1 MVKEKINKKKPIISK
16 QRITKYKKENTKIC
30 KICYIEKN
38 NKFVNCTECE
48 NNYCQKCWIKNYKL
62 CSRINGDCLNYD
74 CNFLLDRRFIF
85 NNFNKSFYNYWKK
98 NEINKIISFEKIL
111 VEQERRRRDNNSEKN
126 KLLQFKCPDESCNGL
141 FYKDN
146 YNCTICKKLICHK
159 CHKFNDDN
167 HTCESNDI
175 KNINEVLKNIT
186 QCPSCKEII
195 HKIEGCNDMFCTIC
209 NTYFNFKTRKE
220 TGYRHNP
227 HIGNID
233 SINNQNEIDF
243 LENHINQ
250 NINNELKKK
259 LNNFDFVNNQLIT
272 NYKGQNIINSS
283 NDQNIITSSN
293 DQNITSSS
301 SNYQNVIHPIDLS
314 GLRNQQQTLLNHS
327 TNGSNQNTTSSNSIN
342 QNTTSSNNSNNQNTT
357 SSGISINRNIIYQN
371 LLNLLNSNLNTTS
384 SSSINQNRTSSN
396 NPNNQNRTSS
406 NNPNNQNAMSLIN
419 NPISSSSINQNTTSS
434 NRQVRHRQVARR
446 PQVRQVL
453 LSRMSLINNQN
464 TTSSTSSINQNTT
477 SSNNLNLNNQN
488 AMSLINN
495 QNTTSTSSIN
505 QNTTSSNNLNNQ
517 NAMSL
522 INNQQIN
529 RHNNTSLI
537 NTIFLDGMNLFNN
550 QQNNGG
556 NNILLTHLDNVLRL
570 NDENRNDL
578 NEFNNNQDIYIF
590 EKRYIYYKS
599 NNKIL
604 VIDLE
609 LNIFKKVYELKDLES
624 FSLLYVNNDK
634 IILKNKDNL
643 YFINNNNEDKLIV
656 KSNSFLLK
664 EDNLSPICIK
674 LLIDLNKETGKIIY
688 LSIENSIVEYNLNES
703 KIYNKWDLPT
713 EYLDNCE
720 DIIFIENRE
729 LFIFNMKNN
738 LQIFKIQPDSKL
750 VFKTV
755 IISNNDK
762 IIKSNFVNTKYIIGV
777 NKNIGY
783 YFKTEHNI
791 IDLDKLE
798 VVKKIEY
805 RDTFDS
811 SNLNDIYFENEN
823 IYYFYSKNFLKK
835 IKFYKVDIK
844 KEIESINNCTESI
857 DILES
862 SGINRI
868 NFRNVYRFIPELK
881 ILMTIPFPKKNFFAL
896 PYICKFNKISES
908 IKNIQILE
916 KNLKKILRIM
926 NIYGLNT
933 NDIHVFTSNIRTKY
947 LNNSIDEKRFEK
959 NIKRKINEFQKKK
972 DINNIFNS
980 MKGEFKSILEK
991 YKNRYLEN
999 NEDFKKEFQNL
1010 QKIVNKDF
1018 ETNSKIFSCT
1028 KFVLNLFSENLDNV
1042 LRNN

>member
-1 MVKEKINKKKPIISK
+1 MVKEKIIKKKSTIGK
-16 QRITKYKKENTKIC
+16 KKITKCKKEENTKIC
-30 KICYIEKN
+30 NICYIEKN
-38 NKFVNCTECE
+38 NKFVNCIDCE
-48 NNYCQKCWIKNYKL
+48 NNYCQKCWINNYKL
-62 CSRINGDCLNYD
+62 CSRINGDCLNKD
-74 CNFLLDRRFIF
+74 CNFILDRRFIF
-85 NNFNKSFYNYWKK
+85 NNFNKSFYNYWKN

-126 KLLQFKCPDESCNGL
+126 KLLQFKCPDERCNGL

-186 QCPSCKEII
+186 QCPCCYEII
-195 HKIEGCNDMFCTIC
+195 HKIEGCNDMFCTQC

-227 HIGNID
+227 HIGNVD
-233 SINNQNEIDF
+233 SINNENEIDF
-243 LENHINQ
+243 LENHINE

-283 NDQNIITSSN
+283 NY
-293 DQNITSSS
+293 QNITSSS

-314 GLRNQQQTLLNHS
+314 GF
-327 TNGSNQNTTSSNSIN
+327 SNQNTTSSSSIN

-357 SSGISINRNIIYQN
+357 SSSSSFNRNIIYQN
-371 LLNLLNSNLNTTS
+371 LLNLLNSNQNTTS
-384 SSSINQNRTSSN
+384 SSSINQNRTS
-396 NPNNQNRTSS
+396 P

-419 NPISSSSINQNTTSS
+419 NPISSRSSINQNTTSS
-434 NRQVRHRQVARR
+434 NPQVRQVARR

-453 LSRMSLINNQN
+453 LSRMGLINNQN
-464 TTSSTSSINQNTT
+464 TTSSSSINQSTT
-477 SSNNLNLNNQN
+477 NSNNLNNQN

-556 NNILLTHLDNVLRL
+556 NNTLMTHLDNVLRL

-643 YFINNNNEDKLIV
+643 YFINNDNEDKLIV

-713 EYLDNCE
+713 EHLDNCE
-720 DIIFIENRE
+720 EIKFIENRE

-750 VFKTV
+750 VFKKV
-755 IISNNDK
+755 IISNNNK
-762 IIKSNFVNTKYIIGV
+762 IIKSNFVNTKYIIGI

-823 IYYFYSKNFLKK
+823 IYYLYSKNFLKK

-972 DINNIFNS
+972 
-980 MKGEFKSILEK
+980 
-991 YKNRYLEN
+991 RY
-999 NEDFKKEFQNL
+999 
-1010 QKIVNKDF
+1010 
-1018 ETNSKIFSCT
+1018 
-1028 KFVLNLFSENLDNV
+1028 
-1042 LRNN
+1042 

>member
-1 MVKEKINKKKPIISK
+1 MVKEKISKKKPIIGK
-16 QRITKYKKENTKIC
+16 KKITKCKKKENTKIC
-30 KICYIEKN
+30 NICYIEKN
-38 NKFVNCTECE
+38 NKFVNCIKCQ
-48 NNYCQKCWIKNYKL
+48 NNYCQKCWINNYKL
-62 CSRINGDCLNYD
+62 CSRINGDCLNRD
-74 CNFLLDRRFIF
+74 CNFLLNRRFIF
-85 NNFNKSFYNYWKK
+85 NNFNKSFFNYWKN

-126 KLLQFKCPDESCNGL
+126 KLLQFKCPDERCNGL
-141 FYKDN
+141 FYKDY
-146 YNCTICKKLICHK
+146 YNCTICKKLICQK

-175 KNINEVLKNIT
+175 KNINEVLKDIT

-195 HKIEGCNDMFCTIC
+195 HKIGGCNDMFCTKC
-209 NTYFNFKTRKE
+209 NTYFNFITRKE

-227 HIGNID
+227 HIENID
-233 SINNQNEIDF
+233 SINNENEINF
-243 LENHINQ
+243 LKNQINE

-259 LNNFDFVNNQLIT
+259 LNNFDFVNNQFLN
-272 NYKGQNIINSS
+272 NYKEIFIN
-283 NDQNIITSSN
+283 SSN

-301 SNYQNVIHPIDLS
+301 SNYQNVIDSIDLP
-314 GLRNQQQTLLNHS
+314 GFRNLQRTLLNHS
-327 TNGSNQNTTSSNSIN
+327 TNGS
-342 QNTTSSNNSNNQNTT
+342 
-357 SSGISINRNIIYQN
+357 
-371 LLNLLNSNLNTTS
+371 
-384 SSSINQNRTSSN
+384 
-396 NPNNQNRTSS
+396 
-406 NNPNNQNAMSLIN
+406 
-419 NPISSSSINQNTTSS
+419 
-434 NRQVRHRQVARR
+434 
-446 PQVRQVL
+446 
-453 LSRMSLINNQN
+453 
-464 TTSSTSSINQNTT
+464 
-477 SSNNLNLNNQN
+477 
-488 AMSLINN
+488 
-495 QNTTSTSSIN
+495 N

-522 INNQQIN
+522 INNQNTTSSRSSINQNTTSSNNLNNQNVMSLINNQQIN

-537 NTIFLDGMNLFNN
+537 ETILNGMNLFNN
-550 QQNNGG
+550 QQNNRG
-556 NNILLTHLDNVLRL
+556 NNTLMTHIDNVLRL
-570 NDENRNDL
+570 HDENINDL
-578 NEFNNNQDIYIF
+578 KEFNNYQDIYIF

-599 NNKIL
+599 NNIIL

-609 LNIFKKVYELKDLES
+609 LNIFKKVYKLKDLES

-643 YFINNNNEDKLIV
+643 YFINNDNEDKLIV

-713 EYLDNCE
+713 EHLDNCE
-720 DIIFIENRE
+720 EIKFIENRE

-750 VFKTV
+750 VFKKV
-755 IISNNDK
+755 IISNNNK
-762 IIKSNFVNTKYIIGV
+762 IIKSNFVNTKYIIGI

-798 VVKKIEY
+798 VVKKI
-805 RDTFDS
+805 DTFDS

-868 NFRNVYRFIPELK
+868 NFRCVYVYKFIPELK
-881 ILMTIPFPKKNFFAL
+881 ILITIPFPKKNFFTL
-896 PYICKFNKISES
+896 PYICKFNKINES

-916 KNLKKILRIM
+916 KNLRKIIRIM
-926 NIYGLNT
+926 NTYELNT
-933 NDIHVFTSNIRTKY
+933 NDIHVFNSNIRTKY
-947 LNNSIDEKRFEK
+947 LNNRIDEKRFEN
-959 NIKRKINEFQKKK
+959 NIKKKINEFQKKK
-972 DINNIFNS
+972 DINNILNS
-980 MKGEFKSILEK
+980 MKVSFKSILEK

-1010 QKIVNKDF
+1010 EKIVNKDF
-1018 ETNSKIFSCT
+1018 ETHSKIYSCT

-1042 LRNN
+1042 LKRD